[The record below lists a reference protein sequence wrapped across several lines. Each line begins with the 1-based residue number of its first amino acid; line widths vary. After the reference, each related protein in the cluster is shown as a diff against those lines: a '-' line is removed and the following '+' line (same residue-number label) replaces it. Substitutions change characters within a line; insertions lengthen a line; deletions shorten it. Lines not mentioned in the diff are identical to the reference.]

1 MIGSVLPLLLTTPI
15 DNLVFSK
22 SHNGVVKTSLKELT
36 TILIYVAVGGTFGNR
51 TITPE
56 ERLIDDLLEN
66 YTKEARPV
74 KNPKHKINVTFGFE
88 LVQLVHVVSE

>member
-1 MIGSVLPLLLTTPI
+1 M
-15 DNLVFSK
+15 
-22 SHNGVVKTSLKELT
+22 KTSLKELT

>member
-1 MIGSVLPLLLTTPI
+1 M
-15 DNLVFSK
+15 
-22 SHNGVVKTSLKELT
+22 
-36 TILIYVAVGGTFGNR
+36 AVRGTFGNR

-74 KNPKHKINVTFGFE
+74 KNPKDKIVVVFGFE
-88 LVQLVHVVSE
+88 LVQLVHVVRE

>member
-1 MIGSVLPLLLTTPI
+1 M
-15 DNLVFSK
+15 
-22 SHNGVVKTSLKELT
+22 
-36 TILIYVAVGGTFGNR
+36 AVRETFGNR

-74 KNPKHKINVTFGFE
+74 KNPKDKIVVVFGFE
-88 LVQLVHVVSE
+88 LVQLVHVVRE